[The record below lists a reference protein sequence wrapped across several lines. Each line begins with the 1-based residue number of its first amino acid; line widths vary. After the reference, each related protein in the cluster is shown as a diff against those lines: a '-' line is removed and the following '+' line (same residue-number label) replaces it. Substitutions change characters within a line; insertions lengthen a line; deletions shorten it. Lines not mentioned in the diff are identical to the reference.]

1 MEWSYSKNRKQ
12 RRRMEKWSGRR
23 WGLRAAPKICVRR
36 SPRREA
42 NPFRQQGARRVE
54 ADGPRRSL
62 EA

>member
-1 MEWSYSKNRKQ
+1 MEWRYSKNRKQ

-36 SPRREA
+36 SKKKQTHFA
-42 NPFRQQGARRVE
+42 NKARVRVE